1 MRSILFSAL
10 YLFVLGLSLSV
21 IGAGTNEASAD
32 DSLDGKSFSVK
43 ISEHNK
49 DGEPTDD
56 ELVFKDG
63 TFMSSDCEQYGF
75 KPAPYESMSKDGA
88 TKFKSTL
95 MSDKEGKAEWEGAV
109 KGEEI
114 SGTFIWSKEGQDPII
129 YTYEGSI
136 KQADDNPNQ
145 EPEIQRT
152 KDKEPEAP

>member
-1 MRSILFSAL
+1 MRYVLVSTMYLLILC
-10 YLFVLGLSLSV
+10 VGLSV
-21 IGAGTNEASAD
+21 ISASHDAAFAA
-32 DSLDGKSFSVK
+32 DSLDGKSYSIK
-43 ISEHNK
+43 ITEHNK

-56 ELVFKDG
+56 ELIFKDG
-63 TFMSSDCEQYGF
+63 TFFSTDCEQYGF
-75 KPAPYESMSKDGA
+75 SAAKYESKSKDGV

-95 MSDKEGKAEWEGAV
+95 TSDKEGKAEWEGAA
-109 KGEEI
+109 KGDNI
-114 SGTFIWSKEGQDPII
+114 SGTFIWSKAGQDPII